1 MKDDIHVASV
11 ILLATAIKECTTD
24 GVVGIDPL
32 SKGNQHVIKTC
43 GNFESLYKPEQ
54 RSKQA

>member
-11 ILLATAIKECTTD
+11 ILPATAIKECTTD

-32 SKGNQHVIKTC
+32 REISMWLKLMVI
-43 GNFESLYKPEQ
+43 FESLYKPEQ
-54 RSKQA
+54 RSKKA